1 MSLISISLL
10 QAILWTFRRNERDVI
25 NLYNSLSP
33 VMQLATRGNMLNF
46 GYWEGVRDPVNA
58 QRNLCSLVG
67 DVAKLSSAKRLV
79 DVGSGLGAPAMQWK
93 DAYSPEICCVNVN
106 YRQSLLGAGL
116 ANGHRGISFVNST
129 CTALPFSDKSADR
142 VVALESAQHFKPLER
157 FISESRRVLKDG
169 GILVIAL
176 PVMKQSDG
184 HLRAVAKLGILSF
197 TWSSEHYGVDYVR
210 SAIERGG
217 FEVDDVRRIGHQV
230 YEPLADYYLENRQ
243 TLRESIL
250 REYSPF
256 VEQVLYKS
264 LLKMKDA
271 SARGI
276 IDYVIMK
283 AT

>member
-1 MSLISISLL
+1 
-10 QAILWTFRRNERDVI
+10 
-25 NLYNSLSP
+25 
-33 VMQLATRGNMLNF
+33 MQLATGGNMLNF
-46 GYWEGVRDPVNA
+46 GYWDGTHGPVEA

-67 DVAKLSSAKRLV
+67 DIAELSSASRVV
-79 DVGSGLGAPAMQWK
+79 DVGSGLGAPAIQWN
-93 DAYSPEICCVNVN
+93 DAYNPEVCCVNIN
-106 YRQSLLGAGL
+106 YRQSLLGAET

-129 CTALPFSDKSADR
+129 CTALPFSDRSADR
-142 VVALESAQHFKPLER
+142 VVALESAQHFKPLGL

-169 GILVIAL
+169 GVLVIAL

-197 TWSSEHYGVDYVR
+197 TWSSEHYGMSYVK
-210 SAIERGG
+210 SAVERGG
-217 FEVDDVRRIGHQV
+217 FAINDIRCIGHQV
-230 YEPLADYYLENRQ
+230 YEPMADYYLKNRH

-271 SARGI
+271 SERGI
-276 IDYVIMK
+276 IDYAIIR
-283 AT
+283 AS